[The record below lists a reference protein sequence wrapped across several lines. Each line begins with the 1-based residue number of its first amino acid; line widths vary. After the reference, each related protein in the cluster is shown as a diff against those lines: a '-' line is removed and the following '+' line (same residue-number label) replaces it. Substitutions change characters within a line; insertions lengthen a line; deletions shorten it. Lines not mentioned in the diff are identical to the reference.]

1 MVVDN
6 SRISPLPT
14 PIIITINGMPPIFP
28 ALLWSSSLI
37 GKCEN
42 FFRLG
47 LVSIKMDGA
56 SILVSNRVMTEF
68 QYDMAI
74 EQQ

>member
-1 MVVDN
+1 M
-6 SRISPLPT
+6 T
-14 PIIITINGMPPIFP
+14 KNGMLPISP

-42 FFRLG
+42 FIRLG
-47 LVSIKMDGA
+47 LVSIKMDGVG
-56 SILVSNRVMTEF
+56 ILISNRVMTESQS
-68 QYDMAI
+68 QYDMAT